1 MSGRD
6 ASQAPEQ
13 LTFRLPHRPAL
24 GRDDFLVAE
33 PNRAAVAW
41 IDAWPHW
48 PQTALALTGPAGS
61 GKSHLARVW
70 STAAQARSVDAR
82 ALARREPRQLLDGG
96 GDTPRRACLIDDA
109 DWLFAD
115 LDAEEQADLERRL
128 LHLYNVLRERGG
140 HLLLTARTPP
150 RRWPLALADL
160 SSRVR
165 AAPVAELQAPDDE
178 LLQALLVK
186 QFADRQQR
194 VPPEVV
200 RFLWPRM
207 ERSFEAVG
215 QVVDALDKAA
225 LETKSG
231 LTVPLARRVLAA
243 LWGDAPQPNEPGE
256 KPDGS
261 GSSG

>member
-1 MSGRD
+1 VSDRGTT
-6 ASQAPEQ
+6 QAPEQ

-48 PQTALALTGPAGS
+48 PQPALALTGPAGS

-70 STAAQARSVDAR
+70 STASGARSVDAR

-96 GDTPRRACLIDDA
+96 AETPRRACLIDDA
-109 DWLFAD
+109 DWLFAE
-115 LDAEEQADLERRL
+115 LDAEEQAELERRL
-128 LHLYNVLRERGG
+128 LHLYNALRERGG

-160 SSRVR
+160 ASRLR
-165 AAPVAELQAPDDE
+165 AAPVAELQAPDDH

-207 ERSFEAVG
+207 ERSFEAVA
-215 QVVDALDKAA
+215 QLVDALDRAA
-225 LETKSG
+225 LATKSG
-231 LTVPLARRVLAA
+231 LTVPLARRVLAE
-243 LWGDAPQPNEPGE
+243 LWGDDTQSQEPGE
-256 KPDGS
+256 TPDGS
-261 GSSG
+261 GNRG